1 MSALSY
7 YFNEDHETFRK
18 SIKDFLEKEATP
30 HIDQWEKDGKI
41 PREFWKKFGEMG
53 YFGLAYPAAYGGS
66 DLDFFYTVVMIE
78 EISKIFSGGF
88 AITAAVQTC
97 MSMPYILH
105 HGSDYL
111 KETFLKPG
119 IAGEKIGCIG
129 ITEPGAG
136 SDVQNIQTKAI
147 KEGDNY
153 IVNGS
158 KTFITNGIYGHFV
171 ILVCKTNPAAGAAG
185 VSLLVV
191 DLDSE
196 GISKNKLNKLGWHA
210 SDTAELHFD
219 NVKVPTKNLLGEEGK
234 GFYYL
239 MGGLQLERL
248 AGSIMGYS
256 ACEGMLQYGMEYMS
270 QREAFGRPINKFQVL
285 RHRVAQLAA
294 EIEATKFYVL
304 QTCRMHNEKKYAVK
318 ESSIAKLL
326 ASELADK
333 TAYQVLQFFG
343 GYGYMEDFKIAR
355 AFRDS
360 RIGTIGGGTSE
371 IMREIIAKMVID
383 DANYNRATSE
393 NSQQATL
400 QIPTDIDGIF
410 DTLPS
415 RFKKEKANGKNINV
429 LFEFENDLRYA
440 VMIENGNI
448 SIRKEKNLDT
458 YDLIITTQT
467 ETYIAVET
475 GKINPQEAFMSGKIQ
490 VSDLMKMMEFGAL
503 FKKL

>member
-7 YFNEDHETFRK
+7 YFNEEHEAFRQT
-18 SIKDFLEKEATP
+18 IKQFLKTEAEP
-30 HIDQWEKDGKI
+30 HIDLWEQEGKI

-53 YFGLAYPAAYGGS
+53 YFGLAYPEVYGGS
-66 DLDFFYTVVMIE
+66 DLDFFYTVVMLE
-78 EISKIFSGGF
+78 EVSKVFSGGL

-97 MSMPYILH
+97 MSTPYILH

-111 KETFLKPG
+111 KEEFMRPA

-147 KEGDNY
+147 KDGDYY

-158 KTFITNGIYGHFV
+158 KTFITNGVYGHFV
-171 ILVCKTNPAAGAAG
+171 ILVCKTNPSAGAAG
-185 VSLLVV
+185 VSLLVL
-191 DLDSE
+191 DLNSE
-196 GISKNKLNKLGWHA
+196 GITKNKLKKLGWHA

-219 NVKVPTKNLLGEEGK
+219 NVKIPIKNLLGEEGK

-248 AGSIMGYS
+248 AGSIMGYA
-256 ACEGMLQYGMEYMS
+256 ACEGMLEYGIKYMS
-270 QREAFGRPINKFQVL
+270 EREAFGKPINKFQVL

-294 EIEATKFYVL
+294 EIEVTKFYVL

-318 ESSIAKLL
+318 ESSISKLL

-343 GYGYMEDFKIAR
+343 GYGYMEEYKIAR

-383 DANYNRATSE
+383 DTNYNRASSDTKKDKPVLNTVE
-393 NSQQATL
+393 AIFATL
-400 QIPTDIDGIF
+400 PE
-410 DTLPS
+410 
-415 RFKKEKANGKNINV
+415 RFKKEKAAGKNLKILFKFDSANFLVDINDGA
-429 LFEFENDLRYA
+429 LSIEENANVNDGIVDCIVETDDA
-440 VMIENGNI
+440 
-448 SIRKEKNLDT
+448 
-458 YDLIITTQT
+458 
-467 ETYIAVET
+467 TYIDVET
-475 GKINPQEAFMSGKIQ
+475 GKINPQEAFMTGKIK
-490 VSDLMKMMEFGAL
+490 VSELMKMMEFGGL
-503 FKKL
+503 FKRL